1 MAKASV
7 PVLLLLLLLS
17 PLLSSLPFYSHALES
32 QDFCVANLLLP
43 STPSGYQCKPNLLVT
58 AADFHSDALAKPGQ
72 LVAPFNTSFAGATV
86 KQFPGVNGLG
96 LAATRLDVRVG
107 GVMPLHAHP
116 EASQLLIVVKGALS
130 ASFISA
136 ADTNKVYTKEV
147 REGEIFVFPQGLLHF
162 HYNIGSETAVAFSAY
177 SSSNP
182 GLQIADYALFGN
194 LLPADV
200 VEKVTFIKEAE
211 VKRLKAFFGL

>member
-1 MAKASV
+1 MGHGQSFRARAAA
-7 PVLLLLLLLS
+7 PPPLALALLAALLLS
-17 PLLSSLPFYSHALES
+17 RTQNPRTSASPTCY
-32 QDFCVANLLLP
+32 P
-43 STPSGYQCKPNLLVT
+43 CKPNLLVT

-72 LVAPFNTSFAGATV
+72 LVAPFDTSFAGATV
-86 KQFPGVNGLG
+86 KQFPGVNGLD

-116 EASQLLIVVKGALS
+116 EASQLLIVAKGALS

-136 ADTNKVYTKEV
+136 GTNKV
-147 REGEIFVFPQGLLHF
+147 
-162 HYNIGSETAVAFSAY
+162 ETAVAFSAY

-194 LLPADV
+194 TLPADV

-211 VKRLKAFFGL
+211 VKRLKAFFGPRAVPS